1 MLISAGITIL
11 EDFGSL
17 PPARTVTVNLI
28 TPPSAKVPNILS
40 DMISILKHQSI
51 PFNNMFLNFVGIGFK
66 RKDGSVVD
74 DPLMMMV

>member
-1 MLISAGITIL
+1 MQNLTSKSIL
-11 EDFGSL
+11 
-17 PPARTVTVNLI
+17 NLL
-28 TPPSAKVPNILS
+28 TPPSVEVPNIFE
-40 DMISILKHQSI
+40 DMITILKHQSI

>member
-1 MLISAGITIL
+1 
-11 EDFGSL
+11 
-17 PPARTVTVNLI
+17 
-28 TPPSAKVPNILS
+28 
-40 DMISILKHQSI
+40 MISILKHQSI

>member
-17 PPARTVTVNLI
+17 PPARTVTVNLL

-40 DMISILKHQSI
+40 DMILKHLSI
-51 PFNNMFLNFVGIGFK
+51 PFNNMFLNYVGIGFK